1 MAQVIVENLWEEEIA
16 GLKEMFKM
24 MDTGNSGQINSKE
37 LKAGL
42 QRVGTNMKDPEIQQL
57 MHAVSFCLSAVFLT
71 DMSN

>member
-57 MHAVSFCLSAVFLT
+57 MQAVSFCLSAVFLT